1 MRYGWLLLGFLGG
14 CGGCGKEQDPVRREP
29 APTASAT
36 VSAAPSASEA
46 VAPPAVDAGDPCEPF
61 LKSQNAA
68 VDTALARAQK
78 EADASAPATRS
89 MLPRGLPQCVRSA
102 RGAWGIGLDT
112 LVGTGPWSA
121 DQGPP
126 QMDGA
131 FTLVHLDGA
140 GRRTSIVP
148 AFFPCDD
155 APEGSKDNLC
165 VEHFQETRSIELAL
179 AGDYDGDGEEEAQLR
194 VAQDGEERAATSLVK
209 LFTAS
214 GGRIVPLAKSHDGTI
229 DRLTDVDGDGLLDL
243 WLHPYDGPAMVNC
256 LGNPDGR
263 VHGVEFLA
271 HARKG
276 GTFATDDTVAHGS
289 LAAAC
294 PARPKTLVAYAANGA
309 VDQAK
314 TGTRVVCARVR
325 GAGIDEVTEALK
337 RECPGFEQ
345 PSSCVNLGP
354 VKACAPWLVEWAA
367 MEPPALLK

>member
-1 MRYGWLLLGFLGG
+1 MRYAWLWLAFLGG
-14 CGGCGKEQDPVRREP
+14 CGACGKDPDPVRREP
-29 APTASAT
+29 APTASAS

-46 VAPPAVDAGDPCEPF
+46 VAPATVDGGDPCEPF
-61 LKSQNAA
+61 LKSQNASL
-68 VDTALARAQK
+68 DTALARARK
-78 EADASAPATRS
+78 EADASEPATRS

-112 LVGTGPWSA
+112 LVGTGPWSV

-140 GRRTSIVP
+140 GRTSIVP
-148 AFFPCDD
+148 AFFPCDG
-155 APEGSKDNLC
+155 AGEGSKDNLC

-179 AGDYDGDGEEEAQLR
+179 AGDYDGDGEDEAQLR
-194 VAQDGEERAATSLVK
+194 VAQDGEERAAATLVK

-214 GGRIVPLAKSHDGTI
+214 GGRIEPLAKSHDGTI
-229 DRLTDVDGDGLLDL
+229 DRLVDVDGDGLLDL
-243 WLHPYDGPAMVNC
+243 WLHPYDGPATVNC
-256 LGNPDGR
+256 LGNPDEH
-263 VHGVEFLA
+263 VHGIEFLA
-271 HARKG
+271 HAQKG
-276 GTFATDDTVAHGS
+276 GTFTTNDTVSHGS

-309 VDQAK
+309 VDQAR

-337 RECPGFEQ
+337 RECPGFDQ
-345 PSSCVNLGP
+345 PSSCVNQGP
-354 VKACAPWLVEWAA
+354 VKVCAPWLLEWAA
-367 MEPPALLK
+367 MAPPAVLK